1 MLRPLTLAWMGV
13 VIILAVAVFQV
24 EFRVEG
30 LRAEYTEINRQ
41 LEEDQQA
48 IHILRAEWA
57 FLTYPD
63 RIRNVAAKH
72 LKTES
77 AAVGQIARIEDIPFR
92 PVIVAQDSAVGSSS
106 SIK

>member
-1 MLRPLTLAWMGV
+1 MLRPLTLAWIGL
-13 VIILAVAVFQV
+13 VISLAVAVFQV

-30 LRAEYTEINRQ
+30 LRAELTEINRQ

-48 IHILRAEWA
+48 IHVLKAEWA

-63 RIRNVAAKH
+63 RIRTAAAKH

-77 AAVGQIARIEDIPFR
+77 AGVQQIARIEDIPLR
-92 PVIVAQDSAVGSSS
+92 PVVVASGERSSEIS
-106 SIK
+106 NQ